1 MNSSPAKAVA
11 DSAFLS
17 SPDKVLCEEDER
29 NLAYVVYALLF
40 VSPFSMGLTAL
51 IGAGLAYLKKR
62 DCVSYVQTHFRY
74 QIKNFWVVF
83 ALWAVANSIIV
94 VCTMVFLVT
103 LTRVMLTDESVTDM
117 QNFLMNLSTIDTD
130 DIPMSTTLGV
140 VSGYV
145 VSALLTLLATIWIL
159 IAAIGGVLRLN
170 QHKPIGKRAQ
180 TA

>member
-1 MNSSPAKAVA
+1 MNSSSAKAVA
-11 DSAFLS
+11 GSAFLS
-17 SPDKVLCEEDER
+17 AEKPLCEEDER

-62 DCVSYVQTHFRY
+62 DCTSYVQTHFRY

-83 ALWAVANSIIV
+83 ALWALANSIIV
-94 VCTMVFLVT
+94 ICTMIFLVT
-103 LTRVMLTDESVTDM
+103 LTKVMLTDESITDF
-117 QNFLMNLSTIDTD
+117 QNFLINLSTIDTD

-145 VSALLTLLATIWIL
+145 VSAILTVLATIWIL
-159 IAAIGGVLRLN
+159 IASIAGVLRLN
-170 QHKPIGKRAQ
+170 NHKPIGKRVQ